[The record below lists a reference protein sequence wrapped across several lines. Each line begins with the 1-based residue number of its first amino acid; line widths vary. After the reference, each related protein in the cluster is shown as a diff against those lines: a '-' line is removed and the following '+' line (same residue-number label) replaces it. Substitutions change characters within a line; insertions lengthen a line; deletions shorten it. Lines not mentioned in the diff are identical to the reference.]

1 MRFAATLTTA
11 LALALLAIVPA
22 TAATVSLETSADAWG
37 LSSYYSPVWNA
48 DTNYGAQTDAY
59 GTVMMCDWR
68 QSDGTLNH
76 KFWTKFDLSSF
87 TDSTDSATLQITRA
101 LGPTS
106 GDDPILVYALNDGDA
121 GEGWGEYTITYNNA
135 PGNVLAANEFDMDR
149 YTYLGA
155 FNYAAAGAA
164 GDVLTFSSAA
174 LRQAVNNDTD
184 GQLTLGFLKRMF
196 NNNAAGF
203 ASREDSSYAGATLVL
218 DVSQARTLGRG
229 RQLLLDQGL
238 QIQSLVNPNSP
249 WFTNVSLWRSAN
261 FTNFN
266 FWGWQSPG
274 VLAALPAGQQ
284 WSRLYDTTRPST
296 KYLSSNELPYADNL
310 TMYLYEDEMSD
321 ADISDPARLSDMAA
335 TFAEWRLRYPTAMV
349 GSNFTGTMPNDAN
362 LANYMRVAQ
371 PDFLSFDDY
380 PGDYD
385 FCETERNRWYTAMQR
400 FRKAGLA
407 GNDGTGATPL
417 AYGQFL
423 RLYRTELTIE
433 PLPTESF
440 VRLQQNVSWAFGY
453 TFVDAYT
460 YNSVSTTGEGSYAA
474 MFATATDGT
483 PTAVFDYVKE
493 TNRQSRNLG
502 PALVRLIS
510 TDIRM
515 IRGSDY
521 ATRPDGISRWGY
533 SDTNSNST
541 KWLNQHTADTGGYA
555 DYITSIMPT
564 VSEGGSLDASYG
576 DIWVGYLTPLLEEN
590 RGYTFVDGLHFMIVN
605 GSVGP
610 GASGAVP
617 VDANGVAD
625 PVAMA
630 AGTAEALAQ
639 WYHLTFD
646 FGASDFDS
654 LVRLS
659 RDTGAVE
666 LVTLTST
673 DGSTYAFDLNLPGGT
688 GDLFAFWDSN
698 DPLPSISGPQPLP
711 GDANGNGTVDE
722 ADAAMLA
729 ANWQKIG
736 GATWAD
742 GDFNGDGAVNDI
754 DAAIMAANWQKS
766 NTATTPSVPEPTAI
780 ILLLSGLIALLAYAW
795 RK

>member
-1 MRFAATLTTA
+1 MRFVTTLTTA
-11 LALALLAIVPA
+11 LFLALLAIVPA

-37 LSSYYSPVWNA
+37 LSSYYNEDWNA

-59 GTVMMCDWR
+59 GTVMMTDWR
-68 QSDGTLNH
+68 NNDGIEEH
-76 KFWTKFDLSSF
+76 KCWTKFDLSSF
-87 TDSTDSATLQITRA
+87 VGPADSVTLEVTRKSTTPA
-101 LGPTS
+101 N
-106 GDDPILVYALNDGDA
+106 DKILVYALNDGDA

-135 PGNVLAANEFDMDR
+135 PGNVLAANEFDMTR

-155 FNYAAAGAA
+155 LDYDAVGATGDVMTLSGAA
-164 GDVLTFSSAA
+164 LQ
-174 LRQAVNNDTD
+174 QAVNDDTD
-184 GQLTLGFLKRMF
+184 GQLTLGYLKRMYSNSGANF
-196 NNNAAGF
+196 Y
-203 ASREDSSYAGATLVL
+203 SRESAAYAGATLVM
-218 DVSQARTLGRG
+218 DVPEETNLGRG
-229 RQLLLDQGL
+229 RQLLLEQGL

-249 WFTNVSLWRSAN
+249 WFTDVSLWQSAN

-266 FWGWQSPG
+266 FWRWQSPG

-284 WSRLYDTTRPST
+284 WSRLYDTEIPAT
-296 KYLSSNELPYADNL
+296 KYLSSNELPYADSL
-310 TMYLYEDEMSD
+310 TMYMYEDEMSD
-321 ADISDPARLSDMAA
+321 AEISNPARLSDMAA
-335 TFAEWRLRYPTAMV
+335 TYAQWRELYPNAMV

-362 LANYMRVAQ
+362 LANYMQVTQ
-371 PDFLSFDDY
+371 PDFLSFDSY

-385 FCETERNRWYTAMQR
+385 FSETERDRWYTAMQR
-400 FRKAGLA
+400 FRTAAMG
-407 GNDGTGATPL
+407 GNDGTGTTPL

-440 VRLQQNVSWAFGY
+440 VRLQQNASWAFGY

-460 YNSVSTTGEGSYAA
+460 YNSVSTTGEGSYAV
-474 MFATATDGT
+474 MFATANDST

-502 PALVRLIS
+502 PALVRLAS

-515 IRGSDY
+515 IRGSAY
-521 ATRPDGISRWGY
+521 TTLPESIVRWGY
-533 SDTNSNST
+533 TDTNSNSV
-541 KWLNQHTADTGGYA
+541 KWLNQHTADTGDYE

-564 VSEGGSLDASYG
+564 ASEGGALDESYG
-576 DIWVGYLTPLLEEN
+576 DILIGYLVPLLDDN
-590 RGYTFVDGLHFMIVN
+590 SGYTFVDGLHFMIVN

-610 GASGAVP
+610 GTSGAVP
-617 VDANGVAD
+617 VDANGVPD

-639 WYHLTFD
+639 WYHIAFD
-646 FGASDFDS
+646 FGGSDFDS

-659 RDTGAVE
+659 RDTGMVE

-673 DGSTYAFDLNLPGGT
+673 GGSTYAFDLNLPGGT
-688 GDLFAFWDSN
+688 GDLFAFWDSS
-698 DPLPSISGPQPLP
+698 DPLPSISGPQSLP
-711 GDANGNGTVDE
+711 GDADGNGTVDE
-722 ADAAMLA
+722 ADAAILA

-742 GDFNGDGAVNDI
+742 GDFNGDGTVNDI
-754 DAAIMAANWQKS
+754 DATIMAANWQKTS
-766 NTATTPSVPEPTAI
+766 QSASVPEPSSLV
-780 ILLLSGLIALLAYAW
+780 LLLGILAMAAFCK
-795 RK
+795 RAR